1 MFIQFQNY
9 AFIIRKCLPY
19 RFGIFVVPMKN
30 LICIL
35 CIALPAFTFAQCV
48 DIYGS
53 KCDCPSEQ
61 DSLTIYN
68 NALKIMF
75 FFDENKHY
83 KLVKSTELVSKQE
96 KREIFDRLVDARR
109 YFSIV
114 RQAAKNRKPTPFD
127 VEPHKDY
134 KDISYKEYYQEI
146 DDYRFYQRELENE
159 IVNANSDFPMYDIRI
174 QPILVNEYINED
186 STDPYFGDLVQIPL
200 YVPVVVKPYDLLTGP
215 EMTLRNQ
222 ILHIAAKDTNVAI
235 AIKPVIREMVK
246 RDSTVEIL
254 SKTLEI
260 LPKYE
265 GTPIYCYNEYSSG
278 CIIGYIQDRVFV
290 RIKPEN
296 YKQYAVIKFAQDLLN
311 DLPKLNKYLY
321 QKFGSYILQIL

>member
-9 AFIIRKCLPY
+9 AFIIRKSLPY
-19 RFGIFVVPMKN
+19 RFGIFVIPMKN
-30 LICIL
+30 IL
-35 CIALPAFTFAQCV
+35 AILAIALPAITFGQCK
-48 DIYGS
+48 DIYGT

-83 KLVKSTELVSKQE
+83 KLVKSTELVSVSE

-134 KDISYKEYYQEI
+134 KDITYKEYYQEI
-146 DDYRFYQRELENE
+146 DEYRFYQRELENE
-159 IVNANSDFPMYDIRI
+159 IVNSNSDFPMYDIRI
-174 QPILVNEYINED
+174 QPILVNEYVNED

-200 YVPVVVKPYDLLTGP
+200 YVPVVVKPYELLTGP
-215 EMTLRNQ
+215 ELALRNK

-235 AIKPVIREMVK
+235 AIKPVIRDMIK

-254 SKTLEI
+254 TKTLEI
-260 LPKYE
+260 IPKYE
-265 GTPIYCYNEYSSG
+265 GTPIYCYNMYGSG
-278 CIIGYIQDRVFV
+278 SIIGFIQNRVFV
-290 RIKPEN
+290 RIKPEQ
-296 YKQYAVIKFAQDLLN
+296 YKQFAVTLFAQELLS
-311 DLPKLNKYLY
+311 DMSRLHQYLF
-321 QKFGSYILQIL
+321 QKFGSYIVQIL